1 MLSPS
6 RSSAQ
11 AILKTVV
18 TTASTIIQENA
29 STSVEH
35 KEESNDTDDSEPLKK
50 KFKDDSETEVE
61 SSLATTTTTHVRQ
74 RLPKKRKACVSFGYC
89 GAGYFGLQRNAK
101 DKVHR
106 TIEDELVEAFVK
118 VGAIPQAHADDMSKM
133 AFQRAART
141 DKGVSAVA
149 NLVSLKLVPMDNLT
163 KLVNEQLPKQI
174 RMFGVKRVA
183 ASFNSKNSCD
193 ARTYIY
199 ILPTYAFCPVEEITK
214 ESYRVT
220 PEVLQLAKDVAS
232 EYLGSHNFH
241 NFTSG
246 KKFTDP
252 SARRHILTI
261 NIADPYIREDVEF
274 TTITIKGQSF
284 MLHQIRKMISLI
296 IAIVRG
302 IASRDTIQRAYNADK
317 IDIPKAP
324 PLGLVLQ
331 KLHYDRYDKKFGN
344 DGQHDALTWN
354 EVENEVNNFKEETI
368 IPHIVK
374 REIADKSYP
383 FFCIYENMFKWLAFL
398 PCHHFDQLL
407 PFYPPGAYTG
417 VGRGLYLL
425 QQQQGKSA
433 KLDEEDDD
441 NGVEE

>member
-1 MLSPS
+1 MLSPT

-18 TTASTIIQENA
+18 TTASTILQESA
-29 STSVEH
+29 STSVEQ
-35 KEESNDTDDSEPLKK
+35 KEDSNDADDNEPLKK
-50 KFKDDSETEVE
+50 KFKDDSDIEVD
-61 SSLATTTTTHVRQ
+61 SSIDTTSTHVRQ

-101 DKVHR
+101 DKIHR

-118 VGAIPQAHADDMSKM
+118 VGAIPQAHCDDMSKM

-149 NLVSLKLVPMDNLT
+149 NLVSLKIVPLENLT
-163 KLVNEQLPKQI
+163 QLVNEQLPKQI
-174 RMFGVKRVA
+174 RMFGFKRVA
-183 ASFNSKNSCD
+183 ASFNSKNNCD

-199 ILPTYAFCPVEEITK
+199 ILPTYAFCPIEEITS

-220 PEVLQLAKDVAS
+220 SEILQLVKDVAN
-232 EYLGSHNFH
+232 EYVGSHNFH

-252 SARRHILTI
+252 SARRHILNI
-261 NIADPYIREDVEF
+261 NIADPYIKENVEF

-302 IASRDTIQRAYNADK
+302 VASRDTIQQAYNADK

-331 KLHYDRYDKKFGN
+331 KLHYDRYDKKFGS
-344 DGQHDALTWN
+344 DGQHETLTWE
-354 EVENEVNNFKEETI
+354 EVENEVTKFKEEII

-374 REIADKSYP
+374 KEIADKSL
-383 FFCIYENMFKWLAFL
+383 FKWLAFL

-425 QQQQGKSA
+425 QQQQGSSA
-433 KLDEEDDD
+433 KLDDDDDD
-441 NGVEE
+441 NGADE

>member
-6 RSSAQ
+6 RSPAQ
-11 AILKTVV
+11 TILKAVV
-18 TTASTIIQENA
+18 TTASTVIQE
-29 STSVEH
+29 STSVIVEQ
-35 KEESNDTDDSEPLKK
+35 KEESNDADDNEPLKK
-50 KFKDDSETEVE
+50 KFKDDTDVEVE
-61 SSLATTTTTHVRQ
+61 TSIATTTTTTEI
-74 RLPKKRKACVSFGYC
+74 RLRPPKKRKVCVSFGYC

-118 VGAIPQAHADDMSKM
+118 VGAIPQTHADDMSKM

-149 NLVSLKLVPMDNLT
+149 NLVSLKLSPLENLT
-163 KLVNEQLPKQI
+163 QLVNEQLPEQI

-199 ILPTYAFCPVEEITK
+199 ILPTYAFCPIEEITS

-220 PEVLQLAKDVAS
+220 SEILKLIKDVSS

-252 SARRHILTI
+252 SARRHIFSI
-261 NIADPYIREDVEF
+261 NIADPFIKENVEF
-274 TTITIKGQSF
+274 TIITIKGQSF

-302 IASRDTIQRAYNADK
+302 IASRDTIQQAYNADK
-317 IDIPKAP
+317 IDVPKAP
-324 PLGLVLQ
+324 PLGLVLE
-331 KLHYDRYDKKFGN
+331 KLHYDRYNKKFGK
-344 DGQHDALTWN
+344 DGQHEALMWEEADT
-354 EVENEVNNFKEETI
+354 EITKFKEDVI
-368 IPHIVK
+368 VPHIVK
-374 REIADKSYP
+374 KEIVDKSMFSWL
-383 FFCIYENMFKWLAFL
+383 FFGPMLSRYEHSSPYFSIVTYIIPTLL
-398 PCHHFDQLL
+398 GRLRHL
-407 PFYPPGAYTG
+407 PF
-417 VGRGLYLL
+417 V
-425 QQQQGKSA
+425 QKI
-433 KLDEEDDD
+433 LDNALMNELDDD
-441 NGVEE
+441 DDENGADE

>member
-6 RSSAQ
+6 RSPAQ
-11 AILKTVV
+11 TILKAVV
-18 TTASTIIQENA
+18 TTASTVIQE
-29 STSVEH
+29 STSVIVEQ
-35 KEESNDTDDSEPLKK
+35 KEESNDADDNEPLKK
-50 KFKDDSETEVE
+50 KFKDDTDVEVE
-61 SSLATTTTTHVRQ
+61 TSIATTTTTTEI
-74 RLPKKRKACVSFGYC
+74 RLRPPKKRKVCVSFGYC

-118 VGAIPQAHADDMSKM
+118 VGAIPQTHADDMSKM

-149 NLVSLKLVPMDNLT
+149 NLVSLKLSPLENLT
-163 KLVNEQLPKQI
+163 QLVNEQLPEQI

-199 ILPTYAFCPVEEITK
+199 ILPTYAFCPIEEITS

-220 PEVLQLAKDVAS
+220 SEILKLIKDVSS

-252 SARRHILTI
+252 SARRHIFSI
-261 NIADPYIREDVEF
+261 NIADPFIKENVEF
-274 TTITIKGQSF
+274 TIITIKGQSF

-302 IASRDTIQRAYNADK
+302 IASRDTIQQAYNADK
-317 IDIPKAP
+317 IDVPKAP
-324 PLGLVLQ
+324 PLGLVLE
-331 KLHYDRYDKKFGN
+331 KLHYDRYNKKFGK
-344 DGQHDALTWN
+344 DGQHEALMWEEADT
-354 EVENEVNNFKEETI
+354 EITKFKEDVI
-368 IPHIVK
+368 VPHIVK
-374 REIADKSYP
+374 KEIVDKS
-383 FFCIYENMFKWLAFL
+383 MFKWLSFL
-398 PCHHFDQLL
+398 PCHHFDRLS

-425 QQQQGKSA
+425 QQQQESSV
-433 KLDEEDDD
+433 KLDDDD
-441 NGVEE
+441 DENGADE